1 LLRGKTAL
9 VTGGSRGIGKAIC
22 LRLAKEGA
30 KIALIYA
37 RNQEAAEAV
46 CRELEALGAEA
57 RAYLC
62 DVADYA
68 ACKAVTEQVK
78 ADFGSLDVLVNNAG
92 VTADGLL
99 MTMKES
105 QYDLVMDTDLKGA
118 FNMIR
123 HATPIFVRQRSG
135 KIINISSV
143 IGLRGNAGQAN
154 YAAAKAGLLGLS
166 KSVAKEL
173 APRGICCNAIAPG
186 FIETDMT
193 AGLGEHGQKLLESIP
208 LGRVGLPE
216 EVAELVAF
224 LSGPGSDYITGQ
236 VIAVDGGMSM

>member
-1 LLRGKTAL
+1 MLRGKTAL

-22 LRLAKEGA
+22 LRLAREGA

-46 CRELEALGAEA
+46 CRELAALGAEA
-57 RAYLC
+57 RAYQC
-62 DVADYA
+62 DVADYT
-68 ACKAVTEQVK
+68 ACKEVIGQVK
-78 ADFGSLDVLVNNAG
+78 ADLGSLDVLVNNAG

-105 QYDLVMDTDLKGA
+105 QYDLVLDTDLKGA

-208 LGRVGLPE
+208 LGRAGLPE